1 PTAAPGAQP
10 MGIVARHPIAAPVAA
25 PETPPAVVFAA
36 GLGEHAAS
44 PATSAIVLKTIVFIT
59 VTFFIAHDLRAHG
72 G

>member
-1 PTAAPGAQP
+1 